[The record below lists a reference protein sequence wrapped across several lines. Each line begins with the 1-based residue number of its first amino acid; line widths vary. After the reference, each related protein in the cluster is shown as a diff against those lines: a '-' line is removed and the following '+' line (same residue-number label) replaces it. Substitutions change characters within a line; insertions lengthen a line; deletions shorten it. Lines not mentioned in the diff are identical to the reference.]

1 MNTGKDKGSQR
12 AKKNSRP
19 GKQAETVAPAQ
30 AASKQATPATP
41 ATPATQT
48 TPAAETLSGFPIVGL
63 GASAGGLAAFE
74 AFFSGLPADIDP
86 GMAFVLVQHLDPT
99 HNSILVELV
108 ARYTRMPV
116 STVEDGTVVKPNC
129 VYIIPPNHD
138 LAIMNGA
145 LHLLAPSMPHGHRL
159 PIDFFFRS
167 LAQDQ
172 HENAIAIVLSGT
184 GSDGAQGVREIN
196 GEGGMVMV
204 QKPESSAFDGMPNSA
219 INTDAANYVL
229 EPAQM
234 PAQLIA
240 YVNQVLKQPHAP
252 APPLAVR
259 DSQRELKKI
268 FILIRSQTGHD
279 FSLYKPGTI
288 VRRIERRMALHQIEA
303 LGDYVKFLQQTPTE
317 VQALLRD
324 LLIRVTSFFRDPA
337 AFVELESRL
346 KARLLGLAEQAD
358 FRIWLP
364 ACSTGEEAYSIAI
377 LVHEHMEDLKLNHPV
392 RIYAT
397 DIDVDAISIARAGL
411 YPESIGANITEERLK
426 RFFSYEH
433 DAGFRVRRSIRDMIT
448 FSEQDAIK
456 DPPFSK
462 LDLISCRNLLIYL
475 RPELQEKL
483 IRLFHYALKP
493 GGLLFL
499 GNSEGVSDN
508 DESFSVLDNKSKLF
522 QRQDHAPRVLLGD
535 IVPAAKIP
543 TILATHPPP
552 MTAIPVRLS
561 LQEQTR
567 QALEKLREPACA
579 LIESNGDILHL
590 SGDTGLY
597 LNPAPGDAGANNIL
611 TIAREG
617 LRQDLSHALY
627 TAVEQHGIVQRI
639 SLRVRT
645 DGSFIPV
652 NLTVSPVLADNLP
665 KDQPTRYLVVFEEVP
680 AFERQLVQPV
690 QPGNLGQSA
699 DARITALQ
707 QELRVNEQLLR
718 AAREDA
724 DTSTEELRS
733 ALEEM
738 QSINEELQASNEE
751 LATVNVEQQN
761 KVVELARALNDN
773 RNLLA
778 GSGIATVFVDLQQRI
793 LNFSPTIAAI
803 INLIPQDLG
812 RPMSDIVTNLLGYD
826 NLTQDIDLVLKSL
839 IPREITVQDKRNRW
853 YLLRI
858 LPYRTL
864 DNVIEGAAITF
875 IDVSA
880 QQQALAALEDSSLR
894 YRSVVSSLSEGVML
908 QGPDG
913 RVTTTNEAAGHILGR
928 FSVQLLGTTGF
939 DPAWLPIRENG
950 TPFPIDALPGAEAQ
964 RTGLEQH
971 NVVIGI
977 HDRPHAAPMWLSVNA
992 VPIKRAGTDLIQGVV
1007 TTFTDITERKQM
1019 ADALK
1024 QASED
1029 RRLAVVLRDASDAIS
1044 LTAMDGRILAW
1055 NPASQ
1060 RLYGWSEAEAL
1071 GMTLLDRV
1079 PPAHRQQ
1086 TLNELAAMSLAK
1098 KIEPYQSQRLA
1109 KDGAI
1114 LDVSIAATALLD
1126 DAGNLYAIA
1135 ATERLLKEDHHER

>member
-12 AKKNSRP
+12 TKKNSRP

-30 AASKQATPATP
+30 ATPA
-41 ATPATQT
+41 
-48 TPAAETLSGFPIVGL
+48 TPAAETLSGFPIVGI

-74 AFFSGLPADIDP
+74 AFFSGMPADIDP

-99 HNSILVELV
+99 HDSILGELV

-116 STVEDGTVVKPNC
+116 STAEDGTVVKPNC

-138 LAIMNGA
+138 LGIMNGV
-145 LHLLAPSMPHGHRL
+145 LHLLPPSMPHGHRL
-159 PIDFFFRS
+159 PIDFFFRT

-184 GSDGAQGVREIN
+184 GSDGAQGVREIY
-196 GEGGMVMV
+196 GGGGMVMV
-204 QKPESSAFDGMPNSA
+204 QKPESGAFDGMPNSA
-219 INTDAANYVL
+219 INTDAATYVL

-240 YVNQVLKQPHAP
+240 YVNQVVKQPHAP
-252 APPLAVR
+252 APPLAER

-268 FILIRSQTGHD
+268 FILILSQTGHD

-288 VRRIERRMALHQIEA
+288 VRRIERRKALHQIEA

-324 LLIRVTSFFRDPA
+324 LLIRVTSFFRDPE

-346 KARLLGLAEQAD
+346 KARLLGLAEKAD

-377 LVHEHMEDLKLNHPV
+377 LVHEQMEDLKLNYPV
-392 RIYAT
+392 QIYAT
-397 DIDVDAISIARAGL
+397 DIDVDAISIARVGL
-411 YPESIGANITEERLK
+411 YPDSIGANITAERLQ
-426 RFFSYEH
+426 RFFSYEP
-433 DAGFRVRRSIRDMIT
+433 DVGFRVRKSIRDMIT

-499 GNSEGVSDN
+499 GNSESVREN
-508 DESFSVLDNKSKLF
+508 DESFAVLDNKSKLF

-535 IVPAAKIP
+535 FVPATKMP
-543 TILATHPPP
+543 TILAAPPP

-579 LIESNGDILHL
+579 LIESNGDILYL
-590 SGDTGLY
+590 SGGTGLY
-597 LNPAPGDAGANNIL
+597 LEPAPGDRGTSNIL

-617 LRQDLSHALY
+617 LRQDLSQALH

-639 SLRVRT
+639 SLRVGT
-645 DGSFIPV
+645 DRSYVPV
-652 NLTVSPVLADNLP
+652 HLTVSTVLADNLP

-690 QPGNLGQSA
+690 QPGNLDQSA
-699 DARITALQ
+699 DARIAALQ
-707 QELRVNEQLLR
+707 HELGVNEQLLR

-751 LATVNVEQQN
+751 LATSQEELHSVNEELATVNLEQQN

-793 LNFSPTIAAI
+793 LNFSPTVAAI
-803 INLIPQDLG
+803 INLLPQDLG
-812 RPMSDIVTNLLGYD
+812 RPMSDIVTNLLDYG
-826 NLTQDIDLVLKSL
+826 NLTQDIDEVLKSL
-839 IPREITVQDKRNRW
+839 IPKEITVQDKRNRW

-864 DNVIEGAAITF
+864 ENVIEGAAITF
-875 IDVSA
+875 IDVSV
-880 QQQALAALEDSSLR
+880 QQQALAALQDSTLR
-894 YRSVVSSLSEGVML
+894 YQSLVSSLSEGVML
-908 QGPDG
+908 QDPDG
-913 RVTTTNEAAGHILGR
+913 RVHTTNKAAERILGR
-928 FSVQLLGTTGF
+928 FNQQLLGSTGL
-939 DPAWLPIRENG
+939 DPAWLLVRENG
-950 TPFPIDALPGAEAQ
+950 TPFPVDALPGAEVQ

-971 NVVIGI
+971 NVVVGI
-977 HDRPHAAPMWLSVNA
+977 QGRPHAAPMWLSLNA
-992 VPIKRAGTDLIQGVV
+992 VPIKSADSDLVLGVV
-1007 TTFTDITERKQM
+1007 TSFTDITERKQM
-1019 ADALK
+1019 ADSL
-1024 QASED
+1024 

-1060 RLYGWSEAEAL
+1060 RLYGWSETEAL

-1079 PPAHRQQ
+1079 PPAERQK
-1086 TLNELAAMSLAK
+1086 TLNKLAAISLAK
-1098 KIEPYQSQRLA
+1098 KIEPYQSQRLT

-1114 LDVSIAATALLD
+1114 LDVSVTATALLD
-1126 DAGNLYAIA
+1126 EAGKLYAIA